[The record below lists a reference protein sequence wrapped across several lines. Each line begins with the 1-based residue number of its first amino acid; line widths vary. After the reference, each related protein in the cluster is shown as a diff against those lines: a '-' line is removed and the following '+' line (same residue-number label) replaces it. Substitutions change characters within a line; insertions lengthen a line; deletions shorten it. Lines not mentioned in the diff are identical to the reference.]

1 MTSDL
6 LLRIVI
12 VDESDV
18 RAAILEE
25 GLRES
30 GFENV
35 LRIEGR
41 NNLLERIYA
50 IDPDV
55 ILIDLEDPSRDT
67 IEQMF
72 QVSRE
77 VKRPVA
83 MFVDQTDSKT
93 IEDAIEAGVA
103 SYVVDG
109 LRKDRVKPILET
121 TISRFRAFA
130 RLKAELEEAKTQL
143 EERKVIDR
151 AKMILMKMKGI
162 EEEAAYGLL
171 RRNAMNEKKR
181 IVDIAQSIITAAEL
195 LR

>member
-1 MTSDL
+1 MADDL
-6 LLRIVI
+6 TLRIVI
-12 VDESDV
+12 VDESPV

-25 GLRES
+25 GLREA
-30 GFENV
+30 GFKNV
-35 LRIEGR
+35 LRLEGR
-41 NNLLERIYA
+41 HNLLDRIYA

-83 MFVDQTDSKT
+83 MFVDQSDSKT
-93 IEDAIEAGVA
+93 IEEAIEAGVA

-143 EERKVIDR
+143 EERKLVDR
-151 AKMILMKMKGI
+151 AKNLLMKLKGLD
-162 EEEAAYGLL
+162 EQAAYTLM
-171 RRNAMNEKKR
+171 RRTAMNEKKR
-181 IVDIAQSIITAAEL
+181 MADIAQSIITAAEL